1 MHAYVFCSY
10 QDRGNRTSD
19 GAKLFLFHVSRLVYS
34 ANTLF
39 NLLMSEEGLE
49 GKEFSPIAHLPLSL
63 RRYLKRKWLLVGGRS
78 MRKNAVEFLRQHCCC
93 PSESKAGP
101 G

>member
-1 MHAYVFCSY
+1 M
-10 QDRGNRTSD
+10 SD

-34 ANTLF
+34 TNTLF
-39 NLLMSEEGLE
+39 NLLMNEEGLE

-63 RRYLKRKWLLVGGRS
+63 CRYLKCKWLLVGGS
-78 MRKNAVEFLRQHCCC
+78 SIRKNAVESLRQHCRR
-93 PSESKAGP
+93 PSEFKAGP